1 MTVITVCIII
11 LTSLLYILRY
21 FSSSSEVSIYSQN
34 CITFIPLPI
43 ITFDKLVMSRGN
55 SKIFTYAFRKSGA
68 LHYLVPLFIFFPVRS
83 RQNLPFIQKKFSP
96 ACIARMQAAVSREEI
111 RKTIFSMNKNKA
123 LGPDRFSVRF
133 FHKAWSVIEDG
144 DVKAVMVFF
153 ESGNLLKEVNAM
165 IITLVPKKKNPTSMS
180 EYMPISC
187 CNLISKS
194 IIKILANRLLPGL
207 DEVISLN
214 QGAFIPKRS
223 IVENILFAQEM
234 VCDYHK
240 EKGNPRCTLKVDLMK
255 AYDSVS
261 WDFILHCL
269 ICFGAPSKF
278 VGWIKECISSPSYS
292 SALNGTLVGFFSK
305 KERVTTRGP
314 YLSLLICSSHGS
326 ALSITS

>member
-1 MTVITVCIII
+1 
-11 LTSLLYILRY
+11 
-21 FSSSSEVSIYSQN
+21 
-34 CITFIPLPI
+34 
-43 ITFDKLVMSRGN
+43 
-55 SKIFTYAFRKSGA
+55 
-68 LHYLVPLFIFFPVRS
+68 
-83 RQNLPFIQKKFSP
+83 
-96 ACIARMQAAVSREEI
+96 MQATVSREEI
-111 RKTIFSMNKNKA
+111 RKTIFSINKNKA
-123 LGPDRFSVRF
+123 LGPYGFSVRF
-133 FHKAWSVIEDG
+133 FHKAWPIIEDG
-144 DVKAVMVFF
+144 VVKAVMEFF
-153 ESGNLLKEVNAM
+153 ESGKLLKEVNAT

-187 CNLISKS
+187 CNLIYKS

-223 IVENILFAQEM
+223 IVENILLAQEM
-234 VCDYHK
+234 VCDYYK

-292 SALNGTLVGFFSK
+292 SALNGTLVGFFFEEGK
-305 KERVTTRGP
+305 GYDKGTLFLLT
-314 YLSLLICSSHGS
+314 YLF
-326 ALSITS
+326 